1 MGLPLENREFRME
14 FFITIR
20 MNGLIYLIIMSLPRI
35 ITNGICSP
43 EDSHLMGPS
52 SRWTYVEKCGL
63 DSEIN

>member
-20 MNGLIYLIIMSLPRI
+20 MNGLIYLIMMSLPRI

-52 SRWTYVEKCGL
+52 SR
-63 DSEIN
+63 